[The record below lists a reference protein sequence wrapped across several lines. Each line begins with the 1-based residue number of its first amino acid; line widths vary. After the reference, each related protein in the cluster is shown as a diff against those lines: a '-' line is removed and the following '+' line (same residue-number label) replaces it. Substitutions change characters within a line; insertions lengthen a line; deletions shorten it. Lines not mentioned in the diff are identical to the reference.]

1 LSLLNKALIGLDIEM
16 MEEDQHLQE
25 EVLTLHHITMLTL
38 TDTPAIKI
46 IENQEG
52 KAYIQSV

>member
-1 LSLLNKALIGLDIEM
+1 
-16 MEEDQHLQE
+16 
-25 EVLTLHHITMLTL
+25 MLTL